1 MMKTLLG
8 AALCGIAATMTATS
22 ASTLFPHVPL
32 IMWSQRPTLA
42 GNNVYLSSEMDE
54 AAVASTLKNVLD
66 RDSNAD
72 RAGVLSTQVTSSQQ
86 AELLCLFLLPSL
98 ASEDVSQL
106 SSGADSYLQS
116 AVHSSVSSVVIPHTT
131 RTKALLPE
139 MTSAKPH
146 IVGVHDLDVF
156 ISSAEGKMLFTN
168 DAIIQEASTN
178 LNTVTDGKTDFVF
191 TGNDATSVELKDPL
205 ARRLALQAK
214 TKKTNSSTEAAT
226 FITPD
231 IMAGLL
237 FGLLFIF
244 MAYIG

>member
-22 ASTLFPHVPL
+22 ASTLYPHVPL
-32 IMWSQRPTLA
+32 IMWSQRPCVLPSTLA

-106 SSGADSYLQS
+106 SSGADSYLQCT
-116 AVHSSVSSVVIPHTT
+116 VQSSRSPVAITHTT
-131 RTKALLPE
+131 PSKALL
-139 MTSAKPH
+139 
-146 IVGVHDLDVF
+146 
-156 ISSAEGKMLFTN
+156 
-168 DAIIQEASTN
+168 
-178 LNTVTDGKTDFVF
+178 
-191 TGNDATSVELKDPL
+191 
-205 ARRLALQAK
+205 
-214 TKKTNSSTEAAT
+214 
-226 FITPD
+226 
-231 IMAGLL
+231 
-237 FGLLFIF
+237 
-244 MAYIG
+244 